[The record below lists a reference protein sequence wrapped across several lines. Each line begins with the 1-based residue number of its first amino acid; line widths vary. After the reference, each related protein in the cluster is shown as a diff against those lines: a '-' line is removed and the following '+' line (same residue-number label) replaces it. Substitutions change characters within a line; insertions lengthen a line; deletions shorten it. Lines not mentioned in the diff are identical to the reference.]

1 MGFLSSITSIAGG
14 LIGANESANAAKDAA
29 SLQSAAGTQASG
41 QTLAQYQQNQA
52 TQAPWLTAGTGAIN
66 KLSDL
71 TGTSGNTT
79 AAGYG
84 SLTKPF
90 TTADFV
96 ADPGYQFSLD
106 QGQKA
111 LERSSAAKGG
121 LLSGA
126 AIKAA
131 QTYGQGTAAQEY
143 QDVYNRYNTDQSN
156 IYSRLAGLSNSGQ
169 SAATN
174 LGAAGAT
181 ATQNSN
187 EDLLGAANVQAAGKV
202 GAANAYS
209 TGLTSAASSLGNFF
223 NNPAGI
229 GGASGSGTGLGS
241 VNPSQLSNQAGTFF
255 GGGGSSGGGGGV
267 DLGTLASLG
276 MMFA

>member
-1 MGFLSSITSIAGG
+1 MGFLSAITSTVGG
-14 LIGANESANAAKDAA
+14 LIGANQSANAAKDAA
-29 SLQSAAGTQASG
+29 SIQDAAGRQASS
-41 QTLAQYQQNQA
+41 QTLAQYQQNR
-52 TQAPWLTAGTGAIN
+52 TDQAPWLTAGTGAIN
-66 KLSDL
+66 RLSDL

-90 TTADFV
+90 TMADFV
-96 ADPGYQFSLD
+96 ADPGYQFSLE

-126 AIKAA
+126 ALKSA

-143 QDVYNRYNTDQSN
+143 GDVYDRYRAQQGD

-169 SAATN
+169 GAATN
-174 LGAAGAT
+174 LGTAGAN

-187 EDLLGAANVQAAGKV
+187 EELIGGANAQAAGKV

-209 TGLTSAASSLGNFF
+209 TGLKSAASSLGSFF
-223 NNPAGI
+223 DNPMGGGI
-229 GGASGSGTGLGS
+229 PGGNSTGLGS
-241 VNPSQLSNQAGTFF
+241 VNPNQLSNVAGTFF
-255 GGGGSSGGGGGV
+255 V
-267 DLGTLASLG
+267 
-276 MMFA
+276 

>member
-1 MGFLSSITSIAGG
+1 MGFLSSITG
-14 LIGANESANAAKDAA
+14 LITAPIAANQSANAAKDAA
-29 SLQSAAGTQASG
+29 SIQSAAGNQASS
-41 QTLAQYQQNQA
+41 QVLQQYQQNR
-52 TQAPWLTAGTGAIN
+52 TDQAPWLTAGTGAIN
-66 KLSDL
+66 RLSDL

-90 TTADFV
+90 TMADFV

-143 QDVYNRYNTDQSN
+143 GDVFDRYRTQQSD

-187 EDLLGAANVQAAGKV
+187 EDLLGGANALAAGKV

-209 TGLTSAASSLGNFF
+209 TGLKSAASSLGSLGDFF
-223 NNPAGI
+223 M
-229 GGASGSGTGLGS
+229 GGVTGGSSTGLGG
-241 VNPSQLSNQAGTFF
+241 VDPSQLSTQKGTFF
-255 GGGGSSGGGGGV
+255 
-267 DLGTLASLG
+267 A
-276 MMFA
+276 

>member
-1 MGFLSSITSIAGG
+1 MGFLSAITSTVGG
-14 LIGANESANAAKDAA
+14 LIGANQSANAAKDAA
-29 SLQSAAGTQASG
+29 SLQNAAGQQASS
-41 QTLAQYQQNQA
+41 QTLAQYQQNRTDQM
-52 TQAPWLTAGTGAIN
+52 PWLTAGTSAIN
-66 KLSDL
+66 RLSDL

-79 AAGYG
+79 GAGYG

-90 TTADFV
+90 TAADFV

-174 LGAAGAT
+174 LGSAGAT

-187 EDLLGAANVQAAGKV
+187 EDLLGGANALAAGKV

-223 NNPAGI
+223 DNPMGGGI
-229 GGASGSGTGLGS
+229 PGGSSGTGLGG
-241 VNPSQLSNQAGTFF
+241 VNPAQLSQLAGTF
-255 GGGGSSGGGGGV
+255 
-267 DLGTLASLG
+267 
-276 MMFA
+276 M